1 MLFSLQEDY
10 DPILTSEEKAELQKH
25 YATLQA
31 EMKDGGVRS
40 GEERQ
45 LAKIE
50 AQKQIFQDRV
60 NKLKQ
65 KKSGIEKEISE
76 STESLQETKDMKSE
90 AISRLNKIEES
101 SKENQ
106 DDINKLEEL
115 ILMNERLRE
124 QELQFKEQ
132 CRNELEE
139 LQNRIE

>member
-1 MLFSLQEDY
+1 
-10 DPILTSEEKAELQKH
+10 
-25 YATLQA
+25 
-31 EMKDGGVRS
+31 MKDGGVRS

-65 KKSGIEKEISE
+65 KKSDIEKEISE

-115 ILMNERLRE
+115 IVMNERLRE
-124 QELQFKEQ
+124 QEIQFKEQ